1 MKSFINSRAG
11 RLVLTA
17 LGLGLLIFLLA
28 RIGVRAAVQEASH
41 IGWMFAVVFLLG
53 GVPHVLRTLSWKR
66 LLQLGEGSP
75 GFWRLFAWWMAG
87 EAISHLSFS
96 WSGETYRVVIP
107 RQQIGV
113 ARGAVAQA
121 MNRVIYSL
129 CSLLVAVLGLG
140 MGLAALDLP
149 AGLQASILRVL
160 IVVGGVLLVG
170 YLLVR
175 LGVRRWQRGSAT
187 GATHAAPPLAGSRI
201 RRALRELRVNLEE
214 ISSRRP
220 RDFAFLLGINLLVA
234 LVGVAEVWLVLY
246 ALGSPVGLLDA
257 LFIEGFLKLLSGL
270 AYFVPG
276 NIGVAEGGIVL
287 ILSLLKVSAT
297 AGLAVALVRRARALA
312 WVAVGCVVLL
322 ALGTGFR
329 GPSEAEMNS
338 AAPEQVLE
346 NTSRR

>member
-1 MKSFINSRAG
+1 MKSLIHSRVG
-11 RLVLTA
+11 RLVLMVP
-17 LGLGLLIFLLA
+17 GLGLLVFLLA
-28 RIGVRAAVQEASH
+28 RIGVRAAIQEASH

-53 GVPHVLRTLSWKR
+53 GVPHILRTLSWER
-66 LLQLGEGSP
+66 LLQLEEGGP
-75 GFWRLFAWWMAG
+75 GFWRLFAWWMGG

-96 WSGETYRVVIP
+96 WSGEAYRVVIP
-107 RQQIGV
+107 RQHIPV

-129 CSLLVAVLGLG
+129 CSLLVAAVGLG

-149 AGLQASILRVL
+149 AGLQATILRVL
-160 IVVGGVLLVG
+160 MVVGGVLLTG
-170 YLLVR
+170 YVAVR
-175 LGVRRWQRGSAT
+175 LTVRRWQRRSAK
-187 GATHAAPPLAGSRI
+187 GATFPAPYGESRI

-214 ISSRRP
+214 ISSQRP
-220 RDFAFLLGINLLVA
+220 RDFAFLLAINLLVA
-234 LVGVAEVWLVLY
+234 LVGVAEVWLILY
-246 ALGSPVGLLDA
+246 ALGSPVGWQEA

-287 ILSLLKVSAT
+287 ILSLLRVTAT
-297 AGLAVALVRRARALA
+297 AGLALALVRRARALA

-329 GPSEAEMNS
+329 GPSEEEMAS
-338 AAPEQVLE
+338 AALE
-346 NTSRR
+346 HALESTTRR